1 VLRCTPCVE
10 VAINSHALPI
20 LFSPAVDSPHS
31 ELAST
36 PVLVLANK
44 IDLKPHISEH
54 DLIRELNLEY
64 CCDNPWL
71 VIPCSALQQVNIDQ
85 VVDWLVHQ
93 GK

>member
-1 VLRCTPCVE
+1 MRASLSF
-10 VAINSHALPI
+10 AHAL
-20 LFSPAVDSPHS
+20 SPSARLGFYS